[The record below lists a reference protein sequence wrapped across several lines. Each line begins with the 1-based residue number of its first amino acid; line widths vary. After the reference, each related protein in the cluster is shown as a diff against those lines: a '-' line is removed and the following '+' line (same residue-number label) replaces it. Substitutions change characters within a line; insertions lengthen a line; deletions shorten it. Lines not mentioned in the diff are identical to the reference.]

1 LAPCRAGILSL
12 SAPHMSSIT
21 ISGITKRFGSVR
33 AVDRV
38 SVEIAKGEMFFLLG
52 PSGCGKTT
60 LLRTVAGFYYPDEG
74 RIIFGEEDV
83 SELPPDR
90 RNTGMVFQ
98 HYALWPHMTV
108 RGNLSFGL
116 EMRGYP
122 RHERRKRVDDALAQV
137 KMEAYAERLPGQLS
151 GGQQQRVA
159 LARALVIE
167 PRVVLMDEPLS
178 NLDANLRLE
187 MRSHIKRLH
196 EEIGMTV
203 IYVTHDQHEAL
214 SMADRLAVMMNGKLV
229 QTGTPREVYYRPATR
244 EVGQFIGETNFMTG
258 NVREAGEMITIDTPA
273 GTIVASGKGAMAGSG
288 ETVVCSIRPESWDI
302 LGAGEERPN
311 MLRARVRHVYFHGN
325 HEQYELELADGSEVK
340 VIDFAPSG
348 RVTAGGSEI
357 RIGCRSEDVQ
367 VFPEPAGSVDLKS

>member
-1 LAPCRAGILSL
+1 
-12 SAPHMSSIT
+12 MSSIT

-60 LLRTVAGFYYPDEG
+60 LLRTIAGFYYPDEG
-74 RIIFGEEDV
+74 RILFGEEDV

-122 RHERRKRVDDALAQV
+122 GQERRKRVDEALARV
-137 KMEAYAERLPGQLS
+137 KMEDYAERLPGQLS

-196 EEIGMTV
+196 DEIGMTV

-244 EVGQFIGETNFMTG
+244 EVGQFIGETNFLTG
-258 NVREAGEMITIDTPA
+258 IVREAGELITIETPA
-273 GTIVASGKGAMAGSG
+273 GAIVASGMGATAGRG
-288 ETVVCSIRPESWDI
+288 ETVVCAIRPESWDI

-311 MLRARVRHVYFHGN
+311 ILEARVRQVFFHGN

-348 RVTAGGSEI
+348 RAAAGECEI
-357 RIGCRSEDVQ
+357 RIGCRIEDVQ
-367 VFPEPAGSVDLKS
+367 VFPEPATSVDHKS